1 MTFLLQGWRMRSMS
15 NRVERL
21 QAGFTLVELMVA
33 VALATIILAI
43 AVTVFAQGSRVAALM
58 HARSEAMHNAWV
70 GLEMFEKDLQA
81 ACINPD
87 GGIFLGVYDTSRG
100 GVDND
105 RDGAVDEAGET
116 TNDFSL
122 TRQGVEFLTT
132 HGMPTAEGTAHVLY
146 YVVVQGTTPGGT
158 DVGRLIRYVEPCG
171 SAAVSQFIGAGLAGG
186 DSEDVQAVASGLTQ
200 FRLRYFCDGQWFDPA
215 QGEAWDSQDPDGWDK
230 TDDDLQFRRMPRVIE
245 VTLTV
250 VDSDWLLD
258 KEEMPVEIHRLIVLP
273 ED

>member
-1 MTFLLQGWRMRSMS
+1 MG

-21 QAGFTLVELMVA
+21 RAGFTLVELMVA

-70 GLEMFEKDLQA
+70 ALEMLEKDLQA

-87 GGIFLGVYDTSRG
+87 GSIFLAVYDTSRG

-132 HGMPTAEGTAHVLY
+132 HDMPTAEGTAHVLY

-200 FRLRYFCDGQWFDPA
+200 FRLRYFCDGQWFDPTEGE
-215 QGEAWDSQDPDGWDK
+215 GEAWYSLRLNGYGWDDTDG